1 MRYLRLLLPLGGIF
15 LFYQLLVNLSW
26 NKFWLAW
33 GNLASWKLI
42 FVFFCGPLGI
52 FIKSSRWV
60 LLLDM
65 ATEQRKLARGVFLA
79 SIFYGM
85 VTPGRLGEFVKIAY
99 LKDLGFAYRKG
110 IFYTVY
116 DRIFDVGVL
125 ATFSLIASY
134 LFGVISLRLLITL
147 LFIVVCLSY
156 LHRQIYAWYESNPL
170 NWFKYLK
177 LIFLTLSSY
186 SVYALG
192 LPVLLS
198 ISDPFEFMKSALA
211 VFVGNFVALIPIS
224 LNGIGTREASYYF
237 LMDSI
242 PREVLI
248 LASISHF
255 FVAFFGTVL
264 YCSMYLGVG
273 TKKLT
278 ILKVQS
284 N

>member
-1 MRYLRLLLPLGGIF
+1 MPLVGVI
-15 LFYQLLVNLSW
+15 LFYQLLINLSW

-33 GNLASWKLI
+33 NNLEWWKLI

-52 FIKSSRWV
+52 YIKSSRWV
-60 LLLDM
+60 LLLDVK
-65 ATEQRKLARGVFLA
+65 TDQKKQARSIFLA

-85 VTPGRLGEFVKIAY
+85 VTPGRLGEFVKIGY
-99 LKDLGFAYRKG
+99 LKDLGFDYRKG
-110 IFYTVY
+110 LFYTLY
-116 DRIFDVGVL
+116 DRVFDVGVL
-125 ATFSLIASY
+125 ITFSLIACY
-134 LFGVISLRLLITL
+134 LFDVISLGLLLIL
-147 LFIVVCLSY
+147 LLIIMASSY
-156 LHRQIYAWYESNPL
+156 LHRLISSWYGQHPL
-170 NWFKYLK
+170 SWMRYLK
-177 LIFLTLSSY
+177 LTFLTLSSY
-186 SVYALG
+186 FVYALG

-198 ISDPFEFMKSALA
+198 ISDPFEFIKSASA
-211 VFVGNFVALIPIS
+211 VFVGNFVALLPIS

-242 PREVLI
+242 PRETLI

-264 YCSMYLGVG
+264 YCSLYLGVG

-278 ILKVQS
+278 ILKGQS